1 MCINMHVI
9 SCADWCAQSD
19 AAPNS
24 RVQDEWYPPG
34 HGDIYRSLSDSG
46 ILDELIAQGK
56 EYLFVSN
63 IDNLGSVINYGKSP
77 PPPSNT
83 YAPSTTPSLSFGVY
97 ALNCFGD
104 AVFAYATR
112 RCHAVLSLNVDCW
125 HRYAPLA
132 HNPDPA
138 QPDRNPP
145 SICGRRRLRVHHGG
159 HR

>member
-1 MCINMHVI
+1 MHVI

-63 IDNLGSVINYGKSP
+63 IDNLGSVINYGELPPAPPALPVQHTHTHTHTNPAPVWGLKLRSSP
-77 PPPSNT
+77 
-83 YAPSTTPSLSFGVY
+83 L
-97 ALNCFGD
+97 
-104 AVFAYATR
+104 
-112 RCHAVLSLNVDCW
+112 
-125 HRYAPLA
+125 
-132 HNPDPA
+132 
-138 QPDRNPP
+138 
-145 SICGRRRLRVHHGG
+145 
-159 HR
+159 